1 MSTETKEF
9 SHLSIQQM
17 NDEYLRLQ
25 DVIADRDRKI
35 EDLDDEVCSLKRNVK
50 NLDSILETKENENKE
65 LHELVSEFE
74 SEAAETQSTKED
86 DPEDCRRSLY
96 FAITELEEVERG
108 EVSLVDKLFDLR
120 MRHCRF
126 L

>member
-1 MSTETKEF
+1 
-9 SHLSIQQM
+9 M

-25 DVIADRDRKI
+25 DTIADRDRKI
-35 EDLDDEVCSLKRNVK
+35 EDLDDEVDSLKRKVK
-50 NLDSILETKENENKE
+50 NLDSLLENKEGENKE
-65 LHELVSEFE
+65 LNELVSELE
-74 SEAAETQSTKED
+74 SEAEETQSTKED

-108 EVSLVDKLFDLR
+108 EVSLADKLFDLR
-120 MRHCRF
+120 MRHCKF